1 MHRLRS
7 FLAAAGTVLALSAL
21 SSCYTYGTEPEWV
34 RGRISD
40 QSDSFRRA
48 VLIPAAQWMEQYKQL
63 REDPAYGQRSYRIA
77 IGVPLAVEVVNEG
90 ITRSVYVSP
99 DGTVDLP
106 LVGTVY
112 AAGKRINELR
122 AELATRYEPFFK
134 DRVQVN
140 VNTDR
145 PVAFLGGD
153 NRWRIGGRVTVI
165 VADYGITGKTVDL
178 QGDENLLEA
187 LFGYGNGYAGH
198 TNLGAK
204 PELKE
209 VGVIREYVTDEASG
223 RTETVIILCDV
234 ERLLFGGDV
243 MQNVPIHHKDIVFVP
258 RRRDTLLEEIHDALG
273 YWSQMLTDT
282 QQIRDIVKAMEKW

>member
-1 MHRLRS
+1 MHRLRQ
-7 FLAAAGTVLALSAL
+7 FLAAAGTVLAVSAL
-21 SSCYTYGTEPEWV
+21 SSCYTYGTEPQWV
-34 RGRISD
+34 RGRLSD
-40 QSDSFRRA
+40 QPESFRRA
-48 VLIPAAQWMEQYKQL
+48 TLIPAEQWMEQYKQL
-63 REDPAYGQRSYRIA
+63 REDPAYGQRNYRIA
-77 IGVPLAVEVVNEG
+77 IGVPLAVEVVGEG

-122 AELATRYEPFFK
+122 RELSTRYEPFFK
-134 DRVQVN
+134 DKVQVN

-145 PVAFLGGD
+145 PAAFLGRD
-153 NRWRIGGRVTVI
+153 NRWSIGGRATVI
-165 VADYGITGKTVDL
+165 VADYGVLGKTVDL

-187 LFGYGNGYAGH
+187 LFGYGNGYAAH

-204 PELKE
+204 PELRE
-209 VGVIREYVTDEASG
+209 VAVIREYVTDEATG
-223 RTETVIILCDV
+223 ATDTAIIVCNV

-243 MQNVPIHHKDIVFVP
+243 SQNVPIRHKDIVFVP

-273 YWSQMLTDT
+273 YWAQMLSDT